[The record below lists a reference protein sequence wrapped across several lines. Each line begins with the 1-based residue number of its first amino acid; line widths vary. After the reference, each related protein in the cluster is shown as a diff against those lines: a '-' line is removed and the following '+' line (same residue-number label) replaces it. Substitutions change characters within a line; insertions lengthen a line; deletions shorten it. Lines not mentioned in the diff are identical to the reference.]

1 MKTHTRKLLIILPL
15 LPLLMANSPAPKRE
29 TYTDLEITYVGE
41 ESLHNYNF
49 YTLNV
54 KNVGEGYVYYLN
66 VSNKQF
72 DTSFYTTMESNEIC
86 PPFVDAMINPGFDK
100 DLVFAT
106 KEVIPESKEVIGEA
120 YDYYVAAEDSTFTG
134 SREIVY
140 STSGSYAAN
149 SSYLYN
155 VDVQYDGAF
164 SPNYNYCVAIFLT
177 YDGVSCCVKSDNTE
191 KISFRT
197 NEKLDLSKLT
207 VGEIKMLRSNYE
219 YNYNYGYYNGAGC
232 RNALNAL
239 LVFMLVFFLVL
250 GFGIFSAIFFPAM
263 ARRRRRKALL
273 AQDKNNEK

>member
-29 TYTDLEITYVGE
+29 TYTDLEITYVKE

-54 KNVGEGYVYYLN
+54 KNVGEGFVYYLN
-66 VSNKQF
+66 VSNKQK
-72 DTSFYTTMESNEIC
+72 DTSFYATMESNEIC
-86 PPFVDAMINPGFDK
+86 PPFVDVMINPGFDK
-100 DLVFAT
+100 DLVLAT
-106 KEVIPESKEVIGEA
+106 KNVIPESKELIGEA

-140 STSGSYAAN
+140 SAGGSYSAN
-149 SSYLYN
+149 NSYLYN

-177 YDGVSCCVKSDNTE
+177 YDGASCCVRSDNTE
-191 KISFRT
+191 RISFRT

-207 VGEIKMLRSNYE
+207 VGEIKMLRSDYE
-219 YNYNYGYYNGAGC
+219 YNYNYGYYNPSGC

-239 LVFMLVFFLVL
+239 LIFMLVFFLVL

-263 ARRRRRKALL
+263 GRRRRRKALL